1 MQAVDVCCD
10 VAHRDGRHHSAGR
23 GAPFAGSCH
32 DDLVVNRLG
41 NLDAAFLYVEKP
53 TLPMHV
59 GSVMVFDPP
68 AEGFDYDR
76 FVSVVGDRV
85 ARHGRYRQRIREV
98 PGRLDNPVWVD
109 DAQFD
114 LAYHV
119 RRSAL
124 PTPGARSDLEDFV
137 ARIMARPLDR
147 DRPLWE
153 AYFVEGLE
161 GGRFAVVTK
170 AHQAMVDGIH
180 AVDLA
185 HLLMDPAAVPADD
198 STVAP
203 RPEPSSLRLL
213 TDAMLGSLLNPARVV
228 TTVGA
233 GLRDIS
239 ATGRRASETAV
250 RVVSTLAKVGTRP
263 APDSPLNAHVGAA
276 RRYVMVDTDLDDYRQ
291 IRSRL
296 TRGKYVDDVTIN
308 DVILAT
314 VTGALRTWM
323 QTRGLPVTS
332 ESTLRVMVPVS
343 IVDGSGDP
351 LTDAAMTACFIDL
364 PIGENTP
371 SMRLHQIAFAMRQQI
386 ESASAEGMGAT
397 SLASIAGFAP
407 PTLHTLGARLSSV
420 MSRRLSNLVI
430 TNVPGPQQQ
439 LQVEGSQLVE
449 TYPVMPLGRGQG
461 LSIGL
466 TSYDGRVYYGLT
478 GDRDSMADLDLLAQA
493 IEDSL
498 AELRSARRTRR
509 A

>member
-1 MQAVDVCCD
+1 M
-10 VAHRDGRHHSAGR
+10 
-23 GAPFAGSCH
+23 SCH
-32 DDLVVNRLG
+32 DDRVVNRLG
-41 NLDAAFLYVEKP
+41 ALDAAFLYVEEA

-59 GSVMVFDPP
+59 GSVMVFEPP
-68 AEGFDYDR
+68 AEGFEYDR
-76 FVSVVGDRV
+76 FVAVVGDRI
-85 ARHGRYRQRIREV
+85 AGHPRYRQRIRQV

-109 DAQFD
+109 DQHFD
-114 LAYHV
+114 LTYHV

-124 PTPGARSDLEDFV
+124 PTPGGRADLEDFV

-153 AYFVEGLE
+153 AYFVEGLDD
-161 GGRFAVVTK
+161 GRFAVVTK

-185 HLLMDPAAVPADD
+185 QLLVDPDAVLVDD
-198 STVAP
+198 EGVAP
-203 RPEPSSLRLL
+203 RKEPSDLRLV
-213 TDAMLGSLLNPARVV
+213 TDALLGSVLNPARLAS
-228 TTVGA
+228 TVGE

-239 ATGRRASETAV
+239 GTGRRVTETAG
-250 RVVSTLAKVGTRP
+250 RVVSTLARVGTRP

-276 RRYVMVDTDLDDYRQ
+276 RRYVMVDTDLDEYRR
-291 IRSRL
+291 IRTRL
-296 TRGKYVDDVTIN
+296 TRGKYVEDVTIN

-332 ESTLRVMVPVS
+332 TSTMRVMVPVS

-364 PIGENTP
+364 PIGENNP

-397 SLASIAGFAP
+397 SLASIGGFAP
-407 PTLHTLGARLSSV
+407 PTLHTLGARLGSA
-420 MSRRLSNLVI
+420 MTRRLFNLVI
-430 TNVPGPQQQ
+430 TNVPGPQQA
-439 LQVEGSQLVE
+439 LHVEGSRLIE

-461 LSIGL
+461 LAIGL
-466 TSYDGRVYYGLT
+466 TSYDGRVYYGLN
-478 GDRDSMADLDLLAQA
+478 GDRDSMADLGLLAQA
-493 IEDSL
+493 IEESL
-498 AELRSARRTRR
+498 TELRSAQRTRG